1 MDYALFQE
9 MRGSKTAN
17 SSSSKR
23 FTPNVRTL
31 FARGT
36 PDRLVSGIFSLEAST
51 KIAPL
56 LRPSSAA
63 ISLAGN
69 LPAILLSLAISSSLQ
84 SRLEACHICWIE
96 TTIHRRYDFERRRT

>member
-9 MRGSKTAN
+9 MRGSKN

-69 LPAILLSLAISSSLQ
+69 LPAILLSWATALGS
-84 SRLEACHICWIE
+84 
-96 TTIHRRYDFERRRT
+96 F